1 MISFALAREIY
12 GNSPWMIDSVSFS
25 SLFNILKDFR
35 NGVSLSFDEDDKCNS
50 VFVYNIESKIKLTF
64 DEFQLRNTDD
74 DDDVISI
81 ISLNGII
88 TKNGA
93 NSTNGMKRLSEQMNR
108 MTADSRVKGHI
119 LLTDSGGGAS
129 NAVIF
134 MTDSIQ
140 KSQAAGKPV
149 VQLVEKGGLNASAAY
164 YIGSYTDHI
173 LSESSENLIGS
184 IGTMIELSGFPKNNT
199 DESGRVHIRAY
210 ATESIEKN
218 IEFEEA
224 LKGNLKPIINNIL
237 DPLNDK
243 FLSDVKTNRPS
254 VGDAQLTGK
263 IFRAKDV
270 VGTLIDG
277 IGNMEDAVNKVL
289 TIGIT
294 TPFNKLNNNGV
305 EPKNNTN
312 INNKEKM
319 DLNKLKQEH
328 PDLYNSV
335 FAAGVAEEKDRTGA
349 WLAHAQTDL
358 EAVKK
363 GISEGKVVSATQ
375 REEFLVKAASLTHLQ
390 NLQTDTEEDLKTP
403 EAIAEAAKTAK
414 EKEVNDF
421 YSKVDE
427 KLKPVKS
434 K

>member
-35 NGVSLSFDEDDKCNS
+35 NGVSLSFDKDDKCNS

-140 KSQAAGKPV
+140 KSQDAGKPV

-164 YIGSYTDHI
+164 YIGSYTNYI

-237 DPLNDK
+237 DPLNEK
-243 FLSDVKTNRPS
+243 FLSDVKANRPS

-289 TIGIT
+289 TLG
-294 TPFNKLNNNGV
+294 KLNENGV
-305 EPKNNTN
+305 EPKNNIN

-319 DLNKLKQEH
+319 DLNKFKQEH
-328 PDLYNSV
+328 PDLYKSV
-335 FAAGVAEEKDRTGA
+335 FAAGVAEERDRTGA

-358 EAVKK
+358 KAVKK
-363 GISEGKVVSATQ
+363 GISEGKDVSKTQ
-375 REEFLVKAASLTHLQ
+375 REDFLVKAASLSHLQ
-390 NLQTDTEEDLKTP
+390 NLQNDTEEDIKTP
-403 EAIAEAAKTAK
+403 EAIAKAAKTAK
-414 EKEVNDF
+414 EQEADDF
-421 YSKVDE
+421 YAKVDE
-427 KLKPVKS
+427 KLKPIKS